1 MKKIILAL
9 TLVFLVLSCTKKDSK
24 PTFWIYT
31 SIYKDAINDI
41 QPRLEK
47 AFPDVKFQF
56 YQAGS
61 EEVAAKVQAEM
72 LAGKSQADMLI
83 SSDRFWYEELAS
95 KGSLVPYKVASEAQI
110 PTDYKHP
117 EGLYSCLSFPIM
129 VIAYNSEAV
138 PEKEAPK
145 SFKELA
151 DPQWKDKL
159 SMASP
164 LASGTSFTTVAFLTK
179 KYGWEYFKNLRKN
192 NFIAEGGNSGVVR
205 RLQSKERPVGI
216 VLIEN
221 ILRLSTSDPRIKFVI
236 PTDGAIIHSN
246 VLGILKKEGDQA
258 LAKKIADWFFGK
270 EGQEAM
276 ARAYM
281 YPAVSGYANPPGM
294 PEFGVL
300 SKTAPGWNRDFI
312 IETMKSRDSIKDQFS
327 KIVF

>member
-1 MKKIILAL
+1 MKKIILSL
-9 TLVFLVLSCTKKDSK
+9 SLPLMILSCTKKDAK

-47 AFPDVKFQF
+47 AFPEVKFQF

-72 LAGKSQADMLI
+72 LAGKAQADMLI

-95 KGSLVPYKVASEAQI
+95 KGHLVPYKVASDAQLLA
-110 PTDYKHP
+110 DFKHP
-117 EGLYSCLSFPIM
+117 EGMYACLSFPIM
-129 VIAYNSEAV
+129 VIAYNSEV
-138 PEKEAPK
+138 ISEKEAPK

-151 DPQWKDKL
+151 EPKWKDKL

-179 KYGWEYFKNLRKN
+179 KYEWEYFKNLRKN

-236 PTDGAIIHSN
+236 PSDGAIIHSN
-246 VLGILKKEGDQA
+246 VLGILKKEGDQV
-258 LAKKIADWFFGK
+258 LAKKVAEWLFGK

-281 YPAVSGYANPPGM
+281 YAAVPGYANPPGM
-294 PEFGVL
+294 PEFNVL
-300 SKTAPGWNRDFI
+300 AKTSPSWNREFI
-312 IETMKSRDSIKDQFS
+312 TETMKSRDSIKDQFS